1 MHSSLCLDCT
11 IERKGLEVAQA
22 DLELPLHLWSGEIVS
37 SCELHTQTDCV
48 IRDVMEIGGFPS

>member
-48 IRDVMEIGGFPS
+48 M